1 MRIAFGADH
10 AGFEMKEYL
19 RDTLKGRGIE
29 VLDIGTHYPT
39 PADYPDYAVQVAEL
53 VARGDA
59 NFGVLLCGS
68 GIGMSIVANK
78 IKGVRAA
85 LCLIPE
91 YAELARKHNNANV
104 LCMSGRFLSCEVAL
118 RVLDKFLETP
128 FDGDNPAGARHKR
141 RVEKIMALDR

>member
-53 VARGDA
+53 VGKGEA
-59 NFGVLLCGS
+59 GS
-68 GIGMSIVANK
+68 QAF
-78 IKGVRAA
+78 
-85 LCLIPE
+85 
-91 YAELARKHNNANV
+91 LARELHGSAS
-104 LCMSGRFLSCEVAL
+104 LG
-118 RVLDKFLETP
+118 
-128 FDGDNPAGARHKR
+128 G
-141 RVEKIMALDR
+141 